1 MARRLRE
8 LRHASGL
15 TLAEVARATRL
26 SPSFVSMVET
36 GKTDISLAR
45 LLSLVTA
52 YGVTIH
58 DLFADS
64 ATPAGRREARVIRRS
79 GYVSVP
85 LADRGVRL
93 LLLAP
98 AAERRLEPVL
108 IVIDPGAGLGAPLRH
123 EGEEFVYVIE
133 GEVTLTV
140 GRRRHR
146 LGRGETAYYSSTLPH
161 RFANPGRRRAVLLG
175 GATYSPLHVHGI
187 GRGVGAPATPPRDG
201 RRR

>member
-1 MARRLRE
+1 MARRLRD

-15 TLAEVARATRL
+15 TLAEVARMTRL

-52 YGVTIH
+52 YGTTIH

-64 ATPAGRREARVIRRS
+64 SPPAREPEVRVIRRA

-93 LLLAP
+93 VLLAP

-108 IVIDPGAGLGAPLRH
+108 IVLEPGSRLGAPLRH

-133 GEVTLTV
+133 GDVTLTV

-146 LGRGETAYYSSTLPH
+146 LARGETAYYSSALPH

-187 GRGVGAPATPPRDG
+187 GRVAKSPAGPPRAG